1 MTHLQACPMKAIE
14 LSRLTGVS
22 VHTIRYYERLG
33 LLKAR
38 RNRRNGYHEFT
49 DEHIRRLAFI
59 RRARGM
65 GLTLAEVRAVM
76 GCAGARSRCPE
87 VLEILRRALPMVE
100 RELHELGAVR
110 DRMRKSLRSWHR
122 LPGGL
127 PRGEDVRRLVE
138 SLAGKP
144 GKTAVGAPYR
154 EGIS

>member
-1 MTHLQACPMKAIE
+1 MKAME
-14 LSRLTGVS
+14 LSRLTGTS

-49 DEHIRRLAFI
+49 DEHVRRLAFI

-76 GCAGARSRCPE
+76 GCAAARSRCPE
-87 VLEILRRALPMVE
+87 VLEIIRRALPMVE
-100 RELHELGAVR
+100 RELHELGTVR

-138 SLAGKP
+138 LLAGKP
-144 GKTAVGAPYR
+144 RKVPLGIPYR
-154 EGIS
+154 EGITP